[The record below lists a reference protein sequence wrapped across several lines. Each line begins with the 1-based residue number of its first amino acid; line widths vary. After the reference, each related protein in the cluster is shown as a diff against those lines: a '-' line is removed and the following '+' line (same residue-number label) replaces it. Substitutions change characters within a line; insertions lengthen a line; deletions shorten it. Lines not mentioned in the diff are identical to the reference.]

1 MKRDCRKANK
11 HSPDSLNTQ
20 LLAQNNLPTIW
31 VIGKRQWLKHGLQ
44 SCTCTFRRHQL
55 VLQIFKPAIQSL
67 ISTNSHLAERP
78 WCSVGSTRRKAHQS
92 LERLGRSQCFS
103 LMTCC
108 ERPAFRTKGWPPILF
123 SSKNEKKSLWGSSFS
138 PGLWFSSIW
147 HHSHVVTTE

>member
-108 ERPAFRTKGWPPILF
+108 ERPAFRTRDGHRF
-123 SSKNEKKSLWGSSFS
+123 CSLQRTKRKASEAPVSVQDSDS
-138 PGLWFSSIW
+138 PLSGTT
-147 HHSHVVTTE
+147 VT